1 MKKLLVSILLA
12 TTVMSF
18 AACGGNNAVDSKSDA
33 AGNVQTEAA
42 GGDEAKKSSD
52 GTISKETLLAH
63 EETPAEDFVCVE
75 SKDGGAAI
83 DKYNGTDEIV
93 VIPETIGGE
102 PVVQINKWAFPSGCS
117 VKAVKLADTVKK
129 LDEMAFAQNENL
141 ELVVC
146 GSGLETIGDSAF
158 LQCENLSEVELNEGL
173 KTIEET
179 AFSVCSAL
187 NSIYVPESVE
197 EIGIAAFGY
206 LSSDNFV
213 LQGKAGSV
221 VETYAQSEEIK
232 FEAQ

>member
-12 TTVMSF
+12 TTVMS
-18 AACGGNNAVDSKSDA
+18 
-33 AGNVQTEAA
+33 
-42 GGDEAKKSSD
+42 
-52 GTISKETLLAH
+52 
-63 EETPAEDFVCVE
+63 
-75 SKDGGAAI
+75 
-83 DKYNGTDEIV
+83 
-93 VIPETIGGE
+93 
-102 PVVQINKWAFPSGCS
+102 
-117 VKAVKLADTVKK
+117 
-129 LDEMAFAQNENL
+129 FAQNENL

-221 VETYAQSEEIK
+221 AETYAQSEEIK